1 MRDSY
6 HDQLDQLTDS
16 LVGMSRLAAQGVR
29 GATTAVVESD
39 LHAANAVIAGDA
51 DVNELYHG
59 LDALAF
65 TLLAQQQPVASDL
78 RTIVTSLR
86 MGSDLERA
94 GDYAVHI
101 AKIARRRHP
110 GPVLP
115 DDVRGTVA
123 EMGRRAAGIT
133 EKAGEVIRAKDLA
146 LAQQLLDD
154 DDAVDALH
162 QKLFNAVLD
171 ERNSFPPEEIVDI
184 TLIGRYYERLADH
197 AVAVSRA
204 VSYLVTGR
212 HSALTE

>member
-1 MRDSY
+1 MRDAY
-6 HDQLDQLTDS
+6 HEQLDQLIVTLVDMS
-16 LVGMSRLAAQGVR
+16 LLAARAVR
-29 GATTAVVESD
+29 GATTAVVEGD

-51 DVNELYHG
+51 DVNDLYHG

-65 TLLAQQQPVASDL
+65 MLLAQQQPVASDL
-78 RTIVTSLR
+78 RTIVTSIR
-86 MGSDLERA
+86 MASDLERA

-110 GPVLP
+110 HAVLQ
-115 DDVRGTVA
+115 DSVRATV
-123 EMGRRAAGIT
+123 EDMGSRAASIT
-133 EKAGEVIRAKDLA
+133 EKAGDVIQGRDLA

-154 DDAVDALH
+154 DDAVDDLH
-162 QKLFNAVLD
+162 QKLLRTVLD
-171 ERNSFPPEEIVDI
+171 ERNNFPPEEIVDI

-212 HSALTE
+212 HTALTG